1 MNSLAAPVMNGQ
13 LIQNTTAQSTS
24 GTGTN
29 DTKKTG
35 SEMDK
40 DSFLQLLVAQ
50 MKYQDPMEPT
60 SNTEYI
66 SQYAQFSELEA
77 MNNLSSNMDLQRATS
92 LVGKEVIVKST
103 GASGETVYT
112 QGKVDFVSS
121 EGTKAYL
128 TVDGKKFNIDD
139 LDSVIDPEYSN
150 AVGLADEFTFSLNKL
165 PSLNGLTP
173 EYKSVIDN
181 LKDVYNDMTPYQK
194 NYLSQDTVDKF
205 NLYVERMNQL
215 VPATDTDNTTE

>member
-1 MNSLAAPVMNGQ
+1 MSVTASIKDGKVVETATQKSLSKANEA
-13 LIQNTTAQSTS
+13 
-24 GTGTN
+24 
-29 DTKKTG
+29 KKAG
-35 SEMDK
+35 GDMDK
-40 DSFLQLLVAQ
+40 DAFLQLLVAQ

-121 EGTKAYL
+121 EGTKAFL
-128 TVDGKKFNIDD
+128 TVDGKKFSIDD
-139 LDSVIDPEYSN
+139 LDSVIDPEYSD
-150 AVGLADEFTFSLNKL
+150 AVSRAEEFTLSLNKL
-165 PSLNGLTP
+165 PSIQGLTP
-173 EYKSVIDN
+173 EYKKAVDN
-181 LKDVYNDMTPYQK
+181 LTDAYNNLTPYQK
-194 NYLSQDTVDKF
+194 NYLSKDTVDKY
-205 NLYVERMNQL
+205 NLYIERMNQL